1 MFVATNG
8 LKYLIQGFIVGLAS
22 MFIAPDIVTQRDAF
36 FIGVVASITFMF
48 LDMFSSSE
56 VDIQTEIEAE
66 AESEM
71 SSEEEEA
78 LAETGEEALA
88 ETGAEAL
95 AEALAETGVGMEE
108 GTLAEAETGNVIGD
122 GSGAGSGAETEQAI
136 GIRPTELGG
145 VPYKL
150 RPGHYSKVIVLPG
163 YNEYVAP
170 ANIDFSFYANRASY
184 PSKLTTVKATC
195 GYTNN

>member
-22 MFIAPDIVTQRDAF
+22 MFIAPDVVTQQDAF
-36 FIGVVASITFMF
+36 FIGVVASVTFLF
-48 LDMFSSSE
+48 LDVFSSSE
-56 VDIQTEIEAE
+56 
-66 AESEM
+66 
-71 SSEEEEA
+71 
-78 LAETGEEALA
+78 
-88 ETGAEAL
+88 TGAEIS
-95 AEALAETGVGMEE
+95 
-108 GTLAEAETGNVIGD
+108 AEAETEIESSSDEEEETGEMEVEPEIGD
-122 GSGAGSGAETEQAI
+122 GSGAGAETEAETEQAI

-184 PSKLTTVKATC
+184 PSKLTTVKAGC
-195 GYTNN
+195 GYRTQ